1 MKYKHLLIIPL
12 LILLLAGEA
21 IQAIS
26 PASKTAPALKPLSA
40 DTRPSKVPEK
50 ILRREG
56 YLVSYNTTT
65 RQPNYVAWTLNRNR
79 LKGNVQRSKSFFE
92 DPELADNEKAKLKDY
107 YNSGYDRGH
116 ICPAGDNKWS
126 KVAML
131 ESFLLSNICPQT
143 HTLNA
148 GDWVT
153 LEELCRE
160 WTQQTDLHIIS
171 GPMFLNA
178 SHRKLNKRVTVPS
191 HFFKAIVTLTQGKEE
206 GIAFIYQNNKEK
218 HPIQYYVRS
227 IDEVENLLRFNL
239 FQELPASLQKRI
251 EANKNWEKWLKH
263 MPHPS
268 SRK

>member
-107 YNSGYDRGH
+107 YRD
-116 ICPAGDNKWS
+116 
-126 KVAML
+126 
-131 ESFLLSNICPQT
+131 
-143 HTLNA
+143 
-148 GDWVT
+148 
-153 LEELCRE
+153 CRE
-160 WTQQTDLHIIS
+160 MLIIS
-171 GPMFLNA
+171 
-178 SHRKLNKRVTVPS
+178 
-191 HFFKAIVTLTQGKEE
+191 
-206 GIAFIYQNNKEK
+206 
-218 HPIQYYVRS
+218 
-227 IDEVENLLRFNL
+227 
-239 FQELPASLQKRI
+239 
-251 EANKNWEKWLKH
+251 
-263 MPHPS
+263 
-268 SRK
+268 